1 MHQDELGEGR
11 VQDTDLVMRIG
22 QGDRRAMKEL
32 YERHQAGLFRF
43 VRSRLG
49 DAYEAAD
56 VMQETFLEVWKSAT
70 RFQGKSSVKTWLYGI
85 ARNKAVDRVRRAQ
98 RTSLRDTV
106 DETVEDDSPSAQAV
120 MEAASDAARVKACLE
135 KLPEVQRNAV
145 RLTFYEDLS
154 YPEASEV
161 EGVPVGTIKTRIFHA
176 KKLLMRCLTRDG
188 G

>member
-1 MHQDELGEGR
+1 M
-11 VQDTDLVMRIG
+11 QDTDLVARIG

-32 YERHQAGLFRF
+32 YERHQAGMFRF
-43 VRSRLG
+43 VQSRLG
-49 DAYEAAD
+49 DAFEAAD
-56 VMQETFLEVWKSAT
+56 VMQETFLEVWRTAT

-85 ARNKAVDRVRRAQ
+85 ARNKAVDRVRKAQ

-106 DETVEDDSPSAQAV
+106 DDTIADDSPSPQAV
-120 MEAASDAARVKACLE
+120 MEAANDAARVKACMD
-135 KLPEVQRNAV
+135 KLPDAQKNAI

-176 KKLLMRCLTRDG
+176 KKLLMRCLTRDEARTA
-188 G
+188 